1 MLGKYV
7 DILFTFFLASFFLS
21 GVSAQQQFAY
31 ILGEINKNDRA
42 YSIIQTFDGGYAVLG
57 QTQIL
62 GAGAFDIFLIKFD
75 STCSLEWAKTYGGTE
90 NDLGFDIIQTPDS
103 GYVFTGY
110 TKSFG
115 CGNTEVYI
123 AKVDSRGC
131 LHTFITLG
139 GVERE
144 ESWEVIKTRDNGFA
158 ISGCTHSY
166 GAGIFDILFA
176 KFDSS
181 LSLEWARTIGGDS
194 GEYSVDCIQSDDGG
208 YGIVATGLSFSPTD
222 SYDVVVVK
230 LDSLGWVEWVKI
242 IGGDNHEYGREIIQ
256 TSDRGYMISGLTYT
270 YGHSGSVD
278 AFFVRLDS
286 TGSLLWAK
294 SIGDIHFDES
304 MSCFKTDD
312 EGYVYVGCT
321 GLWSAPDFCIVKL
334 DSSCEI
340 IEWARK
346 VGGEE
351 ADRGEFLVQTLDS
364 GYAAVGATMTYRFSM
379 IDTISWN
386 ILFLKFST
394 DGNNEIA
401 TDFFPVVNDV
411 SSLITIND
419 YVDSIIQISDISSEI
434 ETMEVTSE
442 VSEMEVCSLLFLAI
456 HSSIVDEPGEMLP
469 ARFVLRQNYP
479 NPFNSR
485 TTISYKLPVKGYVLL
500 QIYNI
505 LGEKVRTLVAK
516 DQPPGE
522 YSVLWDGNSGLGES
536 VGAGVYFYQLKVNSE
551 FSQIKKL
558 LLLK

>member
-1 MLGKYV
+1 MLKKYNNILI
-7 DILFTFFLASFFLS
+7 ILFFASFFL
-21 GVSAQQQFAY
+21 GSASAPQQFAG
-31 ILGEINKNDRA
+31 IVGEINKNDRA
-42 YSIIQTFDGGYAVLG
+42 YSIVQTFDGGYAVLG
-57 QTQIL
+57 QTQIM
-62 GAGAFDIFLIKFD
+62 GAGRFDIFLIKFD

-90 NDLGFDIIQTPDS
+90 TDLGFDIIQTPDS

-115 CGNTEVYI
+115 CGSTEVYI

-131 LHTFITLG
+131 LQRFITLG

-144 ESWEVIKTRDNGFA
+144 ESWEVIRTRDNGFA
-158 ISGCTHSY
+158 ISGCTHSF

-181 LSLEWARTIGGDS
+181 LSLEWARAIGGDS
-194 GEYSVDCIQSDDGG
+194 GEYSQDCIQSDDGG
-208 YGIVATGLSFSPTD
+208 YGIIATGRSFSPTD
-222 SYDVVVVK
+222 SYNVVVVK
-230 LDSLGWVEWVKI
+230 LDSLGWMDWAKI
-242 IGGDNHEYGREIIQ
+242 IGGEDHEYGQEIIQ
-256 TSDRGYMISGLTYT
+256 TSYRGYVISGLTYT

-286 TGSLLWAK
+286 TGSMDWAK
-294 SIGDIHFDES
+294 SIDDVYFNES
-304 MSCFKTDD
+304 RSCFKTND
-312 EGYVYVGCT
+312 EGYVFVGRT
-321 GLWSAPDFCIVKL
+321 GQWDTPDFGIIKL
-334 DSSCEI
+334 DSSCEV
-340 IEWARK
+340 EWARK
-346 VGGEE
+346 VGEE
-351 ADRGEFLVQTLDS
+351 RADRGEYVVQTRNS
-364 GYAAVGATMTYRFSM
+364 GYAAVGATMTYKFATN
-379 IDTISWN
+379 DTISWN
-386 ILFLKFST
+386 ILFLKFDA

-411 SSLITIND
+411 SSLITIDD

-434 ETMEVTSE
+434 ETTEVTSE
-442 VSEMEVCSLLFLAI
+442 VSEMEVSPLFLII

-522 YSVLWDGNSGLGES
+522 YFVLWDGNNDLIES
-536 VGAGVYFYQLKVNSE
+536 VGSGVYFYQLKVGNE
-551 FSQIKKL
+551 FSQTKKL
-558 LLLK
+558 LLLR